1 MGRRSDRGGRR
12 PQRPKTSLRSH
23 GDRGRRHGPTAES
36 FRCLECRLDVSTRA
50 PGTAHRNHCPNCLA
64 SRHVDGRLP
73 GDRSAGCG
81 GRMTAV
87 GMTARSDGE
96 WMLVHRCVSCGGLGT
111 NRVAGDDNVR
121 ALVRLAVRPLS
132 DPTLTRSL
140 LTRL

>member
-1 MGRRSDRGGRR
+1 
-12 PQRPKTSLRSH
+12 
-23 GDRGRRHGPTAES
+23 
-36 FRCLECRLDVSTRA
+36 
-50 PGTAHRNHCPNCLA
+50 
-64 SRHVDGRLP
+64 
-73 GDRSAGCG
+73 
-81 GRMTAV
+81 MTAV

-121 ALVRLAVRPLS
+121 TLVRLAVRPLS